1 MAAKGGGA
9 KRAAGLIGVG
19 AKMAADPTTALGCPR
34 NVRWRVKMAASPFC
48 RQWGSRWQVEMAAS
62 PFYRQQDSRW
72 RAKMAASPFYRQWD
86 PRWRVK
92 MAASPFYRQRDSRWR
107 VKMAA
112 SPVCR
117 QRDSRWRVK
126 MAASPFYR
134 QRDSRWPPGLVTIA
148 YHYRHLVLWVWQ
160 WQPSWPAQPMAAL
173 LCHHIGGHLGLQVHN
188 GGHLGLLSQWRPCSA
203 TVLVAILALI
213 YTVNGGHLDR
223 N

>member
-1 MAAKGGGA
+1 MAGQDG
-9 KRAAGLIGVG
+9 RQPLLQAAGF
-19 AKMAADPTTALGCPR
+19 KMAGEDGCQPLLQAMGS
-34 NVRWRVKMAASPFC
+34 KMAGQDG
-48 RQWGSRWQVEMAAS
+48 RQPLLQATG
-62 PFYRQQDSRW
+62 F
-72 RAKMAASPFYRQWD
+72 KMAGQDGRQ
-86 PRWRVK
+86 PCLQATGFK
-92 MAASPFYRQRDSRWR
+92 MAGQDGRQPLLQATGF
-107 VKMAA
+107 KMATRL
-112 SPVCR
+112 SW
-117 QRDSRWRVK
+117 QRHK
-126 MAASPFYR
+126 
-134 QRDSRWPPGLVTIA
+134 SRWPPGLVTIA